1 MTNVGRFR
9 CIWLCCSSL
18 LNQSSSNCCFA
29 CAALPLS
36 MELQGPATVDA
47 GSAREPAL
55 SFWMSLMARQLTCI
69 SINGNKGFV

>member
-36 MELQGPATVDA
+36 IELQGPAAVDA
-47 GSAREPAL
+47 GSSRVCRSLILDEPDD
-55 SFWMSLMARQLTCI
+55 STSHMHNPQR
-69 SINGNKGFV
+69 K